1 MAAYQ
6 RTGLPASGVA
16 AAKSLLR
23 SGQPARAEYL
33 ASVLTTSAR
42 AGDAFLVLGEAAGR
56 RLDPDA
62 SERSYQHALRVYR
75 TSSNDA
81 GVCRAAIG
89 LTGLWFA
96 RGELARAM
104 TTSHIAVESATR
116 TGDASLRLYAS
127 LWRSDLLRHQG
138 QLVAAEQTLARLP
151 ELARTPHEQAWV
163 ALKQGILYVE
173 LDLDTLARAPLER
186 VLSLAEHTPISAD
199 IQTAAHLNLAWI
211 ERRAGDLAKAR
222 THVEAAAAE
231 DPDDADVRLN
241 RALIFADENRLD
253 DAARELDL
261 AARTEVSVK
270 ESWWIAYN
278 QALIA
283 GRRGRIDDQLQA
295 LARSIEGVRT
305 MSSRGGHYAPDI
317 AASHRAPYLQQI
329 GVHARRAEWAP
340 VLQIVMELDA
350 LALIST
356 ERSPAVQPNR
366 ARPTTS
372 DSPFDAT
379 KLPAV
384 DQVITAWRGRHL
396 VILAPDEQTLWR
408 IDIRD
413 GQVTGTAVGSSHE
426 LALMARRLE
435 ADPSDSSAADPL
447 GAALVPANVT
457 DGVVDLLLIG
467 PIARTPLAA
476 LTHHG
481 QPIIARA
488 ALTRVLS
495 ILPRSPRRPASN
507 QSVVLGDP
515 RDDLPHARAEA
526 RSVAARLGVTPQLGG
541 AATHIVLDSARGAGL
556 LHVAGHAVRKSEE
569 PWLVLADRDVSPA
582 DILARDT
589 APAVVVLASCG
600 AAVARDE
607 AGWGSLAAAYVTA
620 GSDAVV
626 ASSWSVDD
634 AGTLRFVELLYRYPV
649 RTQPARALAQA
660 QRDSRAVLPPQ
671 VWAAFTVI
679 AAPPSL
685 SL

>member
-1 MAAYQ
+1 M
-6 RTGLPASGVA
+6 A
-16 AAKSLLR
+16 AAKALLR
-23 SGQPARAEYL
+23 SGQPSRAEYV
-33 ASVLTTSAR
+33 ASVLTTSTR

-56 RLDPDA
+56 RLDSDA
-62 SERSYQHALRVYR
+62 SERSYQHALRIYR
-75 TSSNDA
+75 ASSNDA

-96 RGELARAM
+96 RGEIAKAM
-104 TTSHIAVESATR
+104 ATSHIAVESATR

-138 QLVAAEQTLARLP
+138 QLVAAEQELAHLAS
-151 ELARTPHEQAWV
+151 LARTPPEHAWV

-173 LDLDTLARAPLER
+173 LDLDMLARPPLER
-186 VLSLAEHTPISAD
+186 VLALAERRSISAD
-199 IQTAAHLNLAWI
+199 IQTAAHLNLAWV
-211 ERRAGDLAKAR
+211 ERRAGNLAKAR

-241 RALIFADENRLD
+241 RALVFADENRLD
-253 DAARELDL
+253 DAAHELDL

-283 GRRGRIDDQLQA
+283 GRRGRINDQLHA

-305 MSSRGGHYAPDI
+305 LSSRGGRYAPDI

-350 LALIST
+350 LALLST

-366 ARPTTS
+366 ARPTTT

-379 KLPAV
+379 DLPAV
-384 DQVITAWRGRHL
+384 DQVIAAWRGRHL
-396 VILAPDEQTLWR
+396 VILAPDEQMLWR
-408 IDIRD
+408 IDVRD
-413 GQVTGTAVGSSHE
+413 GQVTGAAVGSSRE

-435 ADPSDSSAADPL
+435 ADPGDSSAADTL
-447 GAALVPANVT
+447 GAALLPADTT
-457 DGVVDLLLIG
+457 DGVVDVLLIG

-476 LTHHG
+476 LTHRGHL
-481 QPIIARA
+481 IVAHA

-495 ILPRSPRRPASN
+495 ILPRSPRRPSSA

-526 RSVAARLGVTPQLGG
+526 LRVAARLGVAPQL
-541 AATHIVLDSARGAGL
+541 
-556 LHVAGHAVRKSEE
+556 
-569 PWLVLADRDVSPA
+569 
-582 DILARDT
+582 
-589 APAVVVLASCG
+589 
-600 AAVARDE
+600 
-607 AGWGSLAAAYVTA
+607 
-620 GSDAVV
+620 
-626 ASSWSVDD
+626 
-634 AGTLRFVELLYRYPV
+634 
-649 RTQPARALAQA
+649 
-660 QRDSRAVLPPQ
+660 
-671 VWAAFTVI
+671 
-679 AAPPSL
+679 
-685 SL
+685 